1 MTPMVPLLSPSS
13 LSPSVNPGI
22 FHVLSLLVLWVWIL
36 KSLLICSHDC
46 FRFLPHGSWASS
58 LCLTPVSVSNLHL
71 LDLRGVFAL
80 WSVSRCSS
88 GSFIF
93 RQPLILLWASSRY
106 LRTHPAVA
114 PCPDSHLSFGIVAAV
129 LDICFILSSMSSLSA
144 VTILHPST
152 NHLVTL
158 REVLL
163 MMSVSVSWHLNGAT
177 YVLRVADML
186 LRDFWQ
192 SNHGLWIHSRRSISS
207 DMSTSKW
214 IHINFAFLDRQE

>member
-1 MTPMVPLLSPSS
+1 M
-13 LSPSVNPGI
+13 
-22 FHVLSLLVLWVWIL
+22 F
-36 KSLLICSHDC
+36 
-46 FRFLPHGSWASS
+46 FLCWFCESESSS
-58 LCLTPVSVSNLHL
+58 LCSFVLTTVFGSFHMDPEPVVCAWHQYLYHGQMNPVFYVSNLHL